1 MPGTLTVVTAL
12 SGRQVEGT
20 AELGEEGAMS
30 TEAGSILDPTDL
42 AKRDVA
48 HSRDIVA
55 SAAQDLKQ
63 HQQWLESYIVLEK
76 RSRDRHIRSLK
87 REQARQ
93 RRRLKRQRVVRSGKR
108 AALGLAISVRSIS
121 RSLLNRTISTFA
133 YLRTVTLATA
143 SWIASTT
150 YALAVS
156 LLRLLLIGSSRVWV
170 SGRGLILA
178 SFRAASI
185 SFAWIGARTRAL
197 ALASLRAALVS
208 AFWVASGTRVLATAS
223 RRAISVGLFWARAEG
238 RALALASL
246 KAASVGASLVAVRT
260 RALAIDLGKA
270 ITSGV
275 SWTRTKGHALALAS
289 LNATSASTSW
299 VATRTRDL
307 AIASGKATSSGLSW
321 TQADG
326 HAFALA
332 SRDAASVAFAWTAA
346 RTGTL
351 ARATS
356 EAASIGLSKG
366 HALALASQDAAL
378 IGCTW
383 IAAKSRACAQASLSA
398 ASTGSS
404 WMRASLGDLAL
415 KLSYAGSM
423 ASPWIRTT
431 AHGAMSRL
439 LTLGAAARVTARHQ
453 SERAALLALK
463 LNVQVKAE
471 IDALRRG
478 ARAGKLT
485 PAAWRKLAAIAST
498 RKAVGGFAMEE
509 GSTESKAAGT
519 ESERGDATFR
529 NGHHTSRNALICVEP
544 WRSRLPVVQTGA
556 REIRFWQFRSK
567 ATDRR
572 HVSS

>member
-1 MPGTLTVVTAL
+1 
-12 SGRQVEGT
+12 
-20 AELGEEGAMS
+20 MS

-48 HSRDIVA
+48 HSRDIAA

-63 HQQWLESYIVLEK
+63 HQQWLESYIAAEK

-93 RRRLKRQRVVRSGKR
+93 RRRLKRQRVARSGKR

-133 YLRTVTLATA
+133 YLHTVTLATA

-150 YALAVS
+150 YAFAVS
-156 LLRLLLIGSSRVWV
+156 LLRLLLIGSSRVWAI
-170 SGRGLILA
+170 GRGRILA

-185 SFAWIGARTRAL
+185 SFAWLRARARVL
-197 ALASLRAALVS
+197 ALTLLRAASIS
-208 AFWVASGTRVLATAS
+208 AFWVASRTRVLATAS
-223 RRAISVGLFWARAEG
+223 RRAISVGLFWARTEG

-246 KAASVGASLVAVRT
+246 NATSAGTSWVATRT
-260 RALAIDLGKA
+260 RDLAISLGKA

-275 SWTRTKGHALALAS
+275 SWTRTKSHALTLSS
-289 LNATSASTSW
+289 LNATSAGTSW
-299 VATRTRDL
+299 VATRMRDL
-307 AIASGKATSSGLSW
+307 AITSRKATSSGLSW
-321 TQADG
+321 TQANV

-332 SRDAASVAFAWTAA
+332 SRDGASVSFAWTAA

-356 EAASIGLSKG
+356 EAASIGFSKG
-366 HALALASQDAAL
+366 HALALASQGAAL

-423 ASPWIRTT
+423 ASPWICTT
-431 AHGAMSRL
+431 AQGVMSRV

-485 PAAWRKLAAIAST
+485 PAAWRKLAPIAST
-498 RKAVGGFAMEE
+498 RKAVGGLAMEA
-509 GSTESKAAGT
+509 GPTESKAAGT
-519 ESERGDATFR
+519 EPEGGDATFL
-529 NGHHTSRNALICVEP
+529 NGHDTSRNALICVEP
-544 WRSRLPVVQTGA
+544 WRSRLPVVQTSA
-556 REIRFWQFRSK
+556 REMLQS
-567 ATDRR
+567 DG
-572 HVSS
+572 SSPCQ